1 MLAEADAPIELREAA
16 AKLLG
21 QANKPETQAQLLQA
35 LPAAPARLQT
45 AIAAGLAGS
54 REGGEKLLE
63 AVAAGKASARLLQE
77 KAVETPLNGSKIPDI
92 KERLAKLTK
101 GLPPA
106 DQKIQELLAAR
117 RKGFEAAKPDAAA
130 GAKVFE
136 KNCMICH
143 TLASKGAKVGP
154 QLDGVGIR
162 GLDRLLEDVL
172 DPNRNVDQNF
182 RMTILNL
189 KDGKVVRGLLL
200 REEGEVYV
208 MADDKGKEVPVPK
221 KDVDDRSTSMQSPM
235 PAAFSDQIPE
245 ADFYN
250 LMAFLLKQ
258 TAKPAEPPKSVN
270 SGGK

>member
-1 MLAEADAPIELREAA
+1 
-16 AKLLG
+16 
-21 QANKPETQAQLLQA
+21 LQT
-35 LPAAPARLQT
+35 LPSAPARLQT
-45 AIAAGLAGS
+45 VIAAGLAAS
-54 REGGEKLLE
+54 KEGGEKLLE

-77 KAVETPLNGSKIPDI
+77 KAVETPLFGGTIPNVKD
-92 KERLAKLTK
+92 RVAKLTK

-117 RKGFEAAKPDAAA
+117 RKGFEGAKPNVEA

-154 QLDGVGIR
+154 QLDGIGIR
-162 GLDRLLEDVL
+162 GLDRVLEDVL

-200 REEGEVYV
+200 REEGEVLV

-221 KDVDDRSTSMQSPM
+221 KDVDERSTVQQSPM
-235 PAAFSDQIPE
+235 PATFAEQIPE
-245 ADFYN
+245 TDFYN

-258 TAKPAEPPKSVN
+258 TAKPATPAKTEN